1 MSRKVKITGEEKAEI
16 ARRVA
21 TGELG
26 VREAAREVGV
36 DHARIR
42 EWKNRYEAQGALAF
56 RETEENQVY
65 SQETK
70 KKAVEDYLGARGSLQ
85 IIAAKYGLRSES
97 TLRAWIKLYNSG
109 RDFSR
114 KMSGGSRMK
123 KARKTTQA
131 ERIEIAKACLENGCN
146 YGETA
151 IQYNVSYQ
159 QVYTWVKKFRKLG
172 EAGLEDRR
180 GQRTAQQEPRTEE
193 EELRIRIAQL
203 EHELYMTKMERDLL
217 KKLDEIERRDAFRK

>member
-97 TLRAWIKLYNSG
+97 TLRAWIK
-109 RDFSR
+109 
-114 KMSGGSRMK
+114 
-123 KARKTTQA
+123 
-131 ERIEIAKACLENGCN
+131 
-146 YGETA
+146 
-151 IQYNVSYQ
+151 
-159 QVYTWVKKFRKLG
+159 
-172 EAGLEDRR
+172 
-180 GQRTAQQEPRTEE
+180 
-193 EELRIRIAQL
+193 QL